1 MKILHVIN
9 SLHTGGAERLLLDI
23 VFGTVA
29 LGHEVEVVIFNPE
42 RSSLFSE
49 LEAKQ
54 IPVHV
59 LNLFLNEYNPFQ
71 VLRLSQIMKG
81 FDVVH
86 AHLFPSQYWVS
97 IAARTLKHPP
107 LLITTEH
114 SSDNFRAQYKIIDWL
129 DRKFYTNYDGIFCIS
144 KATEEFM
151 QKRISDPSKIFLVT
165 NGITIARFSDIK
177 VNREELFP
185 KLPQS
190 AILLM
195 QVARFREQKN
205 QACVIRALKHLPENY
220 YVAFV
225 GDGINEVPC
234 KHLAEKLGL
243 KQRVLFMGNRSDVPE
258 LLSVADM
265 VVMSSHWEGFGL
277 SAAEAMAAGKIV
289 LASDVPGLAQ
299 VVADPDLRFK
309 EDDEYEL
316 KELVLKYSDPNIRSI
331 KERWAKEWVVQFD
344 IKNTI
349 LHYLDFYEQLQRKK

>member
-9 SLHTGGAERLLLDI
+9 SLHTGGAERLLSDI
-23 VFGTVA
+23 VFGLVA
-29 LGHEVEVVIFNPE
+29 LGHEVEVVIFN
-42 RSSLFSE
+42 SE
-49 LEAKQ
+49 CSNLLSDLKTNQ

-71 VLRLSQIMKG
+71 VIRLSRIMKR

-97 IAARTLKHPP
+97 IAARFLKHPP
-107 LLITTEH
+107 LLVTTEH
-114 SSDNFRAQYKIIDWL
+114 SSDNFRAQYKITDWL

-151 QKRISDPSKIFLVT
+151 QKRIPDLSKIFLVT
-165 NGITIARFSDIK
+165 NGITISRFSAIK
-177 VNREELFP
+177 VDRKQLFP
-185 KLPQS
+185 ELPEN

-225 GDGINEVPC
+225 GDGANEVPC

-243 KQRVLFMGNRSDVPE
+243 RQRALFLGNRSDVPE

-289 LASDVPGLAQ
+289 LASDISGLAQ

-309 EDDEYEL
+309 EDDENEL
-316 KELVLKYSDPNIRSI
+316 KELILKYSDPNIRFV
-331 KERWAKEWVVQFD
+331 KECWAKEWVARFD
-344 IKNTI
+344 IKNTV
-349 LHYLDFYEQLQRKK
+349 LRYLDFYEQLQWKK